1 MFCFKIIICLVLQLP
16 AISSDISEVGGH
28 LYNLRVNLAF
38 DRGLPSQCFSALLVK
53 LLTHRCTIACD
64 IKSIG
69 SLSRNVRPCSAH
81 CRVLTPDEH
90 RLTLFPPGQS
100 KIASFLSL
108 KLQEQRRFCYVHP
121 CSAHCRVPTPDE
133 HRLARFI
140 SVALS
145 TSSRCPEFL
154 RRSVL
159 ECTDFPHL
167 IFLKRDYPAALLSL
181 IYHKLPVLPV

>member
-1 MFCFKIIICLVLQLP
+1 MIILKQNTAYEL
-16 AISSDISEVGGH
+16 
-28 LYNLRVNLAF
+28 LYFYTKRALTKAR
-38 DRGLPSQCFSALLVK
+38 ALLVLK
-53 LLTHRCTIACD
+53 L
-64 IKSIG
+64 
-69 SLSRNVRPCSAH
+69 
-81 CRVLTPDEH
+81 CRVPTSDEH
-90 RLTLFPPGQS
+90 RLTLLPPGQS

>member
-69 SLSRNVRPCSAH
+69 SLSRNFHLLA
-81 CRVLTPDEH
+81 
-90 RLTLFPPGQS
+90 TLSCADTG
-100 KIASFLSL
+100 
-108 KLQEQRRFCYVHP
+108 
-121 CSAHCRVPTPDE
+121 
-133 HRLARFI
+133 
-140 SVALS
+140 
-145 TSSRCPEFL
+145 
-154 RRSVL
+154 
-159 ECTDFPHL
+159 
-167 IFLKRDYPAALLSL
+167 
-181 IYHKLPVLPV
+181 

>member
-1 MFCFKIIICLVLQLP
+1 MIILKQNTAYEL
-16 AISSDISEVGGH
+16 
-28 LYNLRVNLAF
+28 LYFYTKRALTKAR
-38 DRGLPSQCFSALLVK
+38 ALLVLK
-53 LLTHRCTIACD
+53 L
-64 IKSIG
+64 
-69 SLSRNVRPCSAH
+69 
-81 CRVLTPDEH
+81 CRVPTSDEH

-100 KIASFLSL
+100 EIASFLSL
-108 KLQEQRRFCYVHP
+108 KLQEQRRFRCVHLLVLLF
-121 CSAHCRVPTPDE
+121 SKPTRE

>member
-1 MFCFKIIICLVLQLP
+1 VFCFKIIICLVLQLP

-69 SLSRNVRPCSAH
+69 SLSRNVRPCSPH
-81 CRVLTPDEH
+81 YRVPTPDEH
-90 RLTLFPPGQS
+90 RLSLFPPGQS
-100 KIASFLSL
+100 EIASFLSL
-108 KLQEQRRFCYVHP
+108 KLQEQRRFRCVHLLVLLF
-121 CSAHCRVPTPDE
+121 SKPTRE